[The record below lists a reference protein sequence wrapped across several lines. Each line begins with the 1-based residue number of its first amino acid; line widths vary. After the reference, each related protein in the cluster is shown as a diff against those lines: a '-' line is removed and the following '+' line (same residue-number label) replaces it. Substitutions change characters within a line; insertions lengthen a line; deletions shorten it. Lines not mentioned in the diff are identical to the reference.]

1 MDPILD
7 RHSITCT
14 MRQLRERQPKMESAA
29 GFKHIGAKTGTQV
42 VAGILGDVEAV
53 ARERL
58 YKGRLT
64 VKHNWGT
71 DFF

>member
-1 MDPILD
+1 
-7 RHSITCT
+7 
-14 MRQLRERQPKMESAA
+14 MESAA